1 MPQTKI
7 IGTGHFLPEKVLTN
21 SDLEAF
27 CDTNDEWIRKRT
39 GIEQRHAADD
49 EHGTSDL
56 GLRAAEMAMKNAGI
70 TAEDLDAIIFCTV
83 TPDQFF
89 PASANLLQG
98 KLGARNIPS
107 FDINAACSGY
117 MCGMATANS
126 FIQSGMFKTIL
137 LVGAEIAVNL
147 MTWKYRDTAVLFG
160 DGSGAAILQA
170 TDESEGIKYIE
181 LGTDGKNYQILELPG
196 GGSRDPVRMDNISED
211 SYRIFMDGQ
220 ELFKY
225 AVRKMAE
232 LGQRALEETGLTVDD
247 IALFVPHQANARIIE
262 AACKRMDM
270 PMEKTVLNLNKV
282 GNTIAASIPLA
293 LHDAVS
299 NGRVKEGDYV
309 LFASFGAGLTWGV
322 SVLQW

>member
-7 IGTGHFLPEKVLTN
+7 TGTGHFLPDKILTN
-21 SDLEAF
+21 HDLEAF

-39 GIEQRHAADD
+39 GIEQRHCAEDS
-49 EHGTSDL
+49 EGTSDL
-56 GLRAAEMAMKNAGI
+56 ALRAAEMALKNAGI
-70 TAEDLDAIIFCTV
+70 TAHDLDAIIFCTV

-89 PASANLLQG
+89 PASGNLLQG
-98 KLGARNIPS
+98 KLDARNIPS

-160 DGSGAAILQA
+160 DGAGAAILQA
-170 TDESEGIKYIE
+170 SDDSEGIKYIE
-181 LGTDGKNYQILELPG
+181 LGTDGKNHHILELPG
-196 GGSRDPVRMDNISED
+196 GGSRDPVRLDTINED
-211 SYRIFMDGQ
+211 SYRILMDGQ

-232 LGQRALEETGLTVDD
+232 LGRRALEETGLTVDD

-270 PMEKTVLNLNKV
+270 PMEKTVLNLNEV

-299 NGRVKEGDYV
+299 KGRVKEGDYI

-322 SVLQW
+322 SILQW